1 MIMKK
6 LFIYYSLTG
15 NGDIVAE
22 KMRELG
28 YEIRKV
34 NSKRRMP
41 KAFFFRIMSGGFL
54 AAINAKDKLVSY
66 DDDVSSYEEL
76 VIGSPIWNGRFPPA
90 INTVLK
96 ETNLSDKK
104 LTFVLYSGSGSGPK
118 AKERI
123 QKEYP
128 QATIIELQEPKSK
141 VAELEKLAGL

>member
-1 MIMKK
+1 MKK

-22 KMRELG
+22 KMSELG

-34 NSKRRMP
+34 ISKRRMP
-41 KAFFFRIMSGGFL
+41 KVFFFRIMTGGFL
-54 AAINAKDKLVSY
+54 AAINAKDKLMDY
-66 DDDVSSYEEL
+66 DADAADYDEI
-76 VIGSPIWNGRFPPA
+76 VIGSPIWNGKFPPA
-90 INTVLK
+90 INSVLK

-123 QKEYP
+123 QKEFS
-128 QATIIELQEPKSK
+128 QAQIIELQEPKSK
-141 VAELEKLAGL
+141 ENEFEKLVNL

>member
-22 KMRELG
+22 KMSELG

-34 NSKRRMP
+34 ISKRRMP
-41 KAFFFRIMSGGFL
+41 KVLFFRIMTGGFL
-54 AAINAKDKLVSY
+54 AAINAKDKLVDY
-66 DDDVSSYEEL
+66 DADVADYDEI
-76 VIGSPIWNGRFPPA
+76 VIGSPIWNGKFPPA
-90 INTVLK
+90 VNAVLK
-96 ETNLSDKK
+96 LTDLANKK

-123 QKEYP
+123 QKEFP
-128 QATIIELQEPKSK
+128 QAQVIELQEPKSK
-141 VAELEKLAGL
+141 ENEFEKLVNL